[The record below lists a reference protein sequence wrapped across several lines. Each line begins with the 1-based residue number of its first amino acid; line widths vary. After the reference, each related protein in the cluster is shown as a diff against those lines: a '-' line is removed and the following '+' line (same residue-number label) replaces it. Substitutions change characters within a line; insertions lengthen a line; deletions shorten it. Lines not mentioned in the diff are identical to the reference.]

1 MITVRYSSDIAGV
14 FTSYDYSSPAAMGF
28 CLLLFGASL
37 IALGFN
43 GGTACVVI
51 ITLDRYWKIVH
62 PVHHR
67 KHYRRWMT
75 HVGVFLPWL
84 NGIVVHFVPAVAT
97 TRIVD
102 TVCITSAFRAQVCH
116 CREKRLI

>member
-1 MITVRYSSDIAGV
+1 MITVRYSSEIAGV
-14 FTSYDYSSPAAMGF
+14 FTSYDYSSSAAMVF
-28 CLLLFGASL
+28 CLLLFEASL
-37 IALGFN
+37 ITLGLN

-75 HVGVFLPWL
+75 YVGLFLPWL
-84 NGIVVHFVPAVAT
+84 NGIATHLVPSAFT
-97 TRIVD
+97 TRIVNRR
-102 TVCITSAFRAQVCH
+102 CIKPGFRAQVCQS
-116 CREKRLI
+116 REKRLT